1 MASPAPIIIIE
12 DETSMRRLLKT
23 IFAAQGYLVIEA
35 ETGRRGL
42 VEAGMR
48 KPDLVILD
56 LGLPDMDG
64 AQVIKC
70 LREWSQIPIV
80 VLSARDQ
87 ESQKV
92 KALDAGADDYQ
103 EERKRGQEE
112 RKKGQSPFYAF
123 YDTVTVALF
132 TGTMGSSVEA
142 GSARSGGP
150 RAITPPSPGAGHG
163 READGSTARLDR
175 SYPPL
180 HPLVENPLLGGRALG
195 DG

>member
-1 MASPAPIIIIE
+1 
-12 DETSMRRLLKT
+12 MRRLLKT
-23 IFAAQGYLVIEA
+23 ILAAQGYLVVEA

-42 VEAGMR
+42 VEAGTR

-103 EERKRGQEE
+103 EERKRGQ
-112 RKKGQSPFYAF
+112 SPFYAF

-175 SYPPL
+175 SYPLL
-180 HPLVENPLLGGRALG
+180 HPPPFG
-195 DG
+195 

>member
-1 MASPAPIIIIE
+1 MASPAPIIIIIE

-103 EERKRGQEE
+103 EERKR
-112 RKKGQSPFYAF
+112 RKEKGSEPFLCF
-123 YDTVTVALF
+123 L
-132 TGTMGSSVEA
+132 
-142 GSARSGGP
+142 
-150 RAITPPSPGAGHG
+150 
-163 READGSTARLDR
+163 
-175 SYPPL
+175 
-180 HPLVENPLLGGRALG
+180 
-195 DG
+195 